1 MGPKMYLAII
11 VILFTIVLKMSLLV
25 GNFLSDFNL
34 SFVFLVNKK
43 LILAELHSNLLLKVQ
58 VSLFLKQ
65 KHNGEVSITN
75 GKQQYTTRKLRKKKH
90 LVVRSIKTLGLT
102 DWWLGKF
109 EERNI
114 GKVEAKSKSK
124 IGSSNNL
131 IHPRL
136 FHTSLYSFFVFA
148 SILLV

>member
-1 MGPKMYLAII
+1 MMGTKIYLAII
-11 VILFTIVLKMSLLV
+11 VIFFTIVLKMSLLV

-75 GKQQYTTRKLRKKKH
+75 GKQQYTTRKLRKKKTLSSEVH
-90 LVVRSIKTLGLT
+90 KT
-102 DWWLGKF
+102 W
-109 EERNI
+109 
-114 GKVEAKSKSK
+114 A
-124 IGSSNNL
+124 
-131 IHPRL
+131 
-136 FHTSLYSFFVFA
+136 
-148 SILLV
+148 